1 MRKLDFIVVFSVWDV
16 DSSGSDSGLVITD
29 VVFFGFIE
37 DIVAP

>member
-1 MRKLDFIVVFSVWDV
+1 MRKLDFIVVFSGWDG